1 MSPHANPSQ
10 TRCDERC
17 RLVRVGAAG
26 EHHRQRRQRLG
37 LRELL
42 PERLPEVRKPVRG
55 AALIGAARSTVT
67 ACANRPIATTV
78 GQSVPGSVIGARAAF
93 APNTRPSQQP
103 EQSILGLRRH
113 EHDLFA
119 TAGGHARTIR
129 HRGSEY
135 ARRIRAAS
143 RSSSMTS
150 SVHRAGEFG
159 RSRWIGRDEA

>member
-42 PERLPEVRKPVRG
+42 PERLPEVRKPVQG

-119 TAGGHARTIR
+119 TAGGHAAAYDPSSRIGIR
-129 HRGSEY
+129 QTH
-135 ARRIRAAS
+135 
-143 RSSSMTS
+143 SSSFALQQ
-150 SVHRAGEFG
+150 H
-159 RSRWIGRDEA
+159 DEQRTPCWRVW